1 MKRFLCR
8 AVIVFILVGS
18 VLYFFGYPSLLKF
31 KKRQTFIS
39 KSSVKFDEEN
49 PPAITVLGWRQREQ
63 KGWKNA
69 TMHDNL
75 ENHCNL
81 TLKYQ
86 EVKACVDENTFS
98 HDETILDAENIDGA
112 KIAKEKFWTED
123 LTNYDAGKLHTL
135 NNSYRIGQDSTRLK
149 IGLNKSLNYTIF
161 IHDPHIFMYSFN
173 PDSIPQIQ
181 LNLVNGYY

>member
-1 MKRFLCR
+1 MNSINATPKENTGSNQCLGYQSYKRFLCR
-8 AVIVFILVGS
+8 AVIAFILVGS

-98 HDETILDAENIDGA
+98 LDETILDAKTYMARILQRR
-112 KIAKEKFWTED
+112 KF
-123 LTNYDAGKLHTL
+123 
-135 NNSYRIGQDSTRLK
+135 
-149 IGLNKSLNYTIF
+149 GLRT
-161 IHDPHIFMYSFN
+161 
-173 PDSIPQIQ
+173 
-181 LNLVNGYY
+181 